1 MSAVRCVVTPI
12 GLESGRDVSVCLSQI
27 HKLFF
32 HSLSLNGER
41 AREREKGRETGREM
55 WRMTASVRL
64 GIYGCLSLSVKLLSL
79 LHSPSLF
86 LSLTHS
92 HDFLSLSFVRFIC
105 ANIYAELSCQLMSH
119 SCPASAPSSC
129 VCVPL
134 MVCEIVKKSV
144 EFVCQLTRH

>member
-1 MSAVRCVVTPI
+1 MSGEERDKVGVGEGSVSAVRCVVTPI

-41 AREREKGRETGREM
+41 EREKEREM

-64 GIYGCLSLSVKLLSL
+64 GIYGCLSHSVKLLSL
-79 LHSPSLF
+79 LRSPPLSFSLYV
-86 LSLTHS
+86 SLTHS
-92 HDFLSLSFVRFIC
+92 HDFLSLSLVRFIC

-119 SCPASAPSSC
+119 SCPASALVPC
-129 VCVPL
+129 VCVC
-134 MVCEIVKKSV
+134 VC
-144 EFVCQLTRH
+144 L